1 MKHLYKEKL
10 EKVSRDLLTN
20 HKDLVTELI
29 GKSHGIYA
37 LYSEEE
43 LYYVGKAVELKRR
56 LKDHLKNKHKAEWTH
71 FSLFLIEDVEYV
83 ETIESLL
90 ISIASPRGNSNN
102 PRAGSD
108 DKLRKTLKKML
119 VAKQKREVEELL
131 GKKKVNEQKEQITN
145 PVLEGLF
152 KAPRPLFKNYKGV
165 DYKAKLLPNG
175 KIEYEGQLFDTPT
188 GAAMKIVDR
197 STVNGWTFWSIQDD
211 DNNWVK
217 LKYLK

>member
-71 FSLFLIEDVEYV
+71 FSLYLIEDVEYV
-83 ETIESLL
+83 ETIEALL
-90 ISIASPRGNSNN
+90 ISIASPRGNSKS

-131 GKKKVNEQKEQITN
+131 GTSKADEQKRQIIN
-145 PVLEGLF
+145 PVLNGRF

-165 DYKAKLLPNG
+165 DYNARLLPSG
-175 KIEYEGQLFDTPT
+175 QIEYNNQVFETPT
-188 GAAMKIVDR
+188 AAAMKIVDR
-197 STVNGWTFWSIQDD
+197 STVNGWTFWSIQDE